1 MELLSTLGPS
11 SLNEQTLKKLDL
23 LGVSMF
29 RINLSHTEIKDL
41 ENELVKMIDDEFNG
55 NQNFKKIVMSS
66 AFCSENDNIVSDNF
80 KIDKK
85 QTFGIIPPVGGG

>member
-1 MELLSTLGPS
+1 MPNVCFLSILKLSETILS
-11 SLNEQTLKKLDL
+11 FSEQ
-23 LGVSMF
+23 
-29 RINLSHTEIKDL
+29 N
-41 ENELVKMIDDEFNG
+41 
-55 NQNFKKIVMSS
+55 